1 MYYAQESNPTNI
13 GKSKR
18 KNPGLRPRLHK
29 KYAPEKPP
37 PGRSPL
43 FNPKTS
49 APPQPASPAATEAL
63 QGCSWTEACLGD
75 SHRGALRAL
84 QELGGAGRPPGVLG

>member
-18 KNPGLRPRLHK
+18 KNPGLGPWPHK

-43 FNPKTS
+43 TPKTS
-49 APPQPASPAATEAL
+49 ARPQPASPAAAGAR
-63 QGCSWTEACLGD
+63 QGCSW
-75 SHRGALRAL
+75 R
-84 QELGGAGRPPGVLG
+84 